1 MTHTF
6 KPWKFHAYWD
16 ESCIRAKC
24 GSEWAKTVTELPRR
38 FWYTRRRNAS
48 WEFYRSFC
56 TTEERILCCLYTL
69 DVLNNARLSTVPAL
83 LAALYCLACKIQ
95 LTVFCGPKRYPAV
108 FCEPKKCDR
117 TAMPVLRHWR
127 RNGMGVLSQFLHY
140 RITNTLL
147 LVHLNVLEAAWIL
160 EQCKVEGGLSTVPA
174 LLAVLY
180 CLACKI

>member
-1 MTHTF
+1 M
-6 KPWKFHAYWD
+6 
-16 ESCIRAKC
+16 
-24 GSEWAKTVTELPRR
+24 
-38 FWYTRRRNAS
+38 
-48 WEFYRSFC
+48 
-56 TTEERILCCLYTL
+56 
-69 DVLNNARLSTVPAL
+69 PAL

-147 LVHLNVLEAAWIL
+147 LVHLNVLEAPCEHAEIANAGIL
-160 EQCKVEGGLSTVPA
+160 KKAPRSLFCERAVGPTCSYCESPVNHKCC
-174 LLAVLY
+174 LLAKVTIHNHKVNLKLLKFVLVTP
-180 CLACKI
+180 ARCKSRQC